1 MSKNHSTDLGTKPIS
16 KLIISQSVPAAIG
29 ILVMSLN
36 LIIDTIFVGNYIGST
51 AIAVI
56 TVVLPIV
63 FLVASFG
70 MAIGVGGSSIIS
82 RAFGAGDDEKAQNT
96 FGTQIIL
103 AAGIAILFA
112 ALGLIFEEQALHLFG
127 AQGDVF
133 EPSLVFYK
141 ILMCGVPLLAMV
153 MAGNP
158 VIRAEGKPTFSMTAL
173 IIPALAN
180 VLLDYVFI
188 VVFDFGLKGAAWAT
202 VISYLAS
209 FLFILWFFTSKHSE
223 LQFRLKCLRLN
234 WGIAKEIA
242 ALGGVTLARQGVV
255 SLLAIVLN
263 NSLNHHGGAQS
274 LAVYGII
281 SRLLMFALFPILG
294 ISQGFMPISG
304 YNYGAK
310 NYPRVRETVNK
321 SILYATG
328 VALIVFAVIMAFPT
342 AIVSI
347 FNQDPEILAQTP
359 DALRTVFAVTPLI
372 AIQLIGSAYFQSIGK
387 ARPALFLTLTKQ
399 GFFLIPLILILPSYF
414 GLWGI
419 WIAFPIAD
427 LLSTA
432 ITGFFLHKEVRV
444 YFTQSQTVEP
454 AT

>member
-1 MSKNHSTDLGTKPIS
+1 MAKNHSTDLGIKPIS
-16 KLIISQSVPAAIG
+16 KLLISQSVPAAIG

-103 AAGIAILFA
+103 AAGIAVLLA
-112 ALGLIFEEQALHLFG
+112 AVGLIFEEQALHLFG
-127 AQGDVF
+127 AKGEVL
-133 EPSLVFYK
+133 EPSRIFYK
-141 ILMCGVPLLAMV
+141 ILMFGIPLLAMV

-158 VIRAEGKPTFSMTAL
+158 VIRAEGKPTFSMMAL
-173 IIPALAN
+173 IIPAFAN
-180 VLLDYVFI
+180 VFLDYMLI
-188 VVFDFGLKGAAWAT
+188 VVFDFGLEGAAWAT
-202 VISYLAS
+202 VTSYLAS
-209 FLFILWFFTSKHSE
+209 FLFIFWFFTSKNSE
-223 LQFRLKCLRLN
+223 LQFKLKSLRLN
-234 WGIAKEIA
+234 WGITKEIA

-328 VALIVFAVIMAFPT
+328 VALLVFAVIMAFPT
-342 AIVSI
+342 PIVSI
-347 FNQDPEILAQTP
+347 FSQDPEILKETP
-359 DALRTVFAVTPLI
+359 NALRMVFGVTPLI

-399 GFFLIPLILILPSYF
+399 GFFLIPLILILPNFF
-414 GLWGI
+414 GLWGV
-419 WIAFPIAD
+419 WMAFPIAD

-432 ITGFFLHKEVRV
+432 ITGIFLHREVKH
-444 YFTQSQTVEP
+444 YF
-454 AT
+454 